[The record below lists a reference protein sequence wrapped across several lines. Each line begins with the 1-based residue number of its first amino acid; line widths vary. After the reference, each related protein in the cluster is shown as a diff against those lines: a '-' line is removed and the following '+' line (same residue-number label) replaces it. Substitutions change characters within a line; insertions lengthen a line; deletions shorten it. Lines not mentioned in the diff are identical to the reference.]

1 MVPVGTP
8 EYRELAVT
16 EYKLHGRWM
25 TYPRNAHMAED
36 GEPVRMLGAFLGNG
50 IDQCEVWSPTIAKIT
65 ATIERW
71 KRGTATI
78 EGRRHVV
85 QMVLGGM
92 SQFLTD
98 VQRMPRAVQ
107 ARLDKVMRAYL
118 WNDRIIPPV
127 SKAFI
132 HASVER
138 GGL

>member
-1 MVPVGTP
+1 
-8 EYRELAVT
+8 YNA
-16 EYKLHGRWM
+16 HGVWG
-25 TYPRNAHMAED
+25 TYPRNARIASE

-50 IDQCEVWSPTIAKIT
+50 LDQCEVWSPTIAKVT

-98 VQRMPRAVQ
+98 VQRMPTATRN
-107 ARLDKVMRAYL
+107 RLDKIMRAYL
-118 WNDRIIPPV
+118 WNDRVIPPV
-127 SKAFI
+127 SKEYVY
-132 HASVER
+132 ASIEK